1 MGFMLLIFLLSC
13 LLCGSKLG
21 EGKGHKEAALRF
33 LKEWMSGETNTSTVL
48 SRVSTTAWK

>member
-1 MGFMLLIFLLSC
+1 
-13 LLCGSKLG
+13 
-21 EGKGHKEAALRF
+21 LRF